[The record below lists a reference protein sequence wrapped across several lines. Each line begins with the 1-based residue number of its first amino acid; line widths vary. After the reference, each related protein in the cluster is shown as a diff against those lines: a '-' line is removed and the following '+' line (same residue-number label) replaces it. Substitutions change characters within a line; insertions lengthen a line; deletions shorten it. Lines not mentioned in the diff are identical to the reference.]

1 MNNVQSHYYLWTKTR
16 GITMNLPMIP
26 VIDSNLS
33 YVKPNVKWL
42 SVKDIHYVTFIN
54 KKRSIYEYHTET
66 GVYYSITRVED
77 LAEALAQFEL
87 VVSDRAVI
95 VNPEHVTDY
104 NEELRMLHFPY
115 GTATVAASHELKI
128 KSLIS

>member
-1 MNNVQSHYYLWTKTR
+1 
-16 GITMNLPMIP
+16 MNLPMIP

-42 SVKDIHYVTFIN
+42 SVEDIYYVTIVSKEKGKF
-54 KKRSIYEYHTET
+54 EYHTET

-104 NEELRMLHFPY
+104 DKELRMLHFPY
-115 GTATVAASHELKI
+115 GTATVAASHERKI
-128 KSLIS
+128 RSLIS